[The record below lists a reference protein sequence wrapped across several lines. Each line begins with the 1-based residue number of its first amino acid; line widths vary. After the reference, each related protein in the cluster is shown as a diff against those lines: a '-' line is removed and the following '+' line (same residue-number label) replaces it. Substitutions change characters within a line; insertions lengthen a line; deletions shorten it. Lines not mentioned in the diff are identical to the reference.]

1 VIDFDKTP
9 VLVGGGQFTEH
20 CDVPEDASSIIEL
33 MRYAVEKTLASAGL
47 SQLPDDLNDLIV
59 VNSVGTTV
67 KNPPAAL
74 ARHMGINKA
83 RLQMTVTGG
92 NTPQMLVNHACQEIA
107 EGRSESVLL
116 VGAEALDSVER
127 ARKKGVHLN
136 WDDGEKGEPTLFSVD
151 HKPVT
156 DYEAQYGLY
165 LPSTTY
171 PLIENALRHHYGRSI
186 ADHQKKLGELFSR
199 FSQVAAKNPYAW
211 FPTERT
217 SDEIATATSDNRYIG
232 FPYTKYMNAILR
244 VNQSAAVLIMS
255 VSKAK
260 ALGIES
266 DKYVYLHGAADVND
280 IWNVTERPELHRSPA
295 IELATKTAFS
305 QSGKT
310 IDDMKYLDLYSC
322 FPSVV
327 QIARDALGLEENDDR
342 SLTVTGGLPYFGG
355 PGNNYVMHSIATMI
369 ARLREDRGA
378 FGLVSGNGWY
388 VTKHSFGIYSSSPP
402 DEPFVRTKALKL
414 QEEIDS
420 IGRVEV
426 ETHPSGKAHVET
438 YTVLYDRDN
447 QPESA
452 IIIGRL
458 PNQRRFIANVPD
470 SAKLTEEFVSQD
482 PIGMNGSVKQAGGRN
497 IFYPE

>member
-1 VIDFDKTP
+1 VIDFDRTP

-20 CDVPEDASSIIEL
+20 SDAPENASSIIEL
-33 MRYAVEKTLASAGL
+33 MEYAVEKTVASAGL
-47 SQLPDDLNDLIV
+47 PYLPNDLNDLIV

-67 KNPPAAL
+67 KNPPATL
-74 ARHMGINKA
+74 ARQLGVSQA

-92 NTPQMLVNHACQEIA
+92 NTPQMLVNHACEEIA

-116 VGAEALDSVER
+116 VGGEALDTVQR
-127 ARKKGVHLN
+127 ARSKGVRLN
-136 WDDGEKGEPTLFSVD
+136 WDEGEASEPTLFSVD
-151 HKPVT
+151 HNPVN
-156 DYEAQYGLY
+156 DYEAQYGLF

-199 FSQVAAKNPYAW
+199 FSKVAASNPYAW
-211 FPTERT
+211 FPTART
-217 SDEIATATSDNRYIG
+217 SEEIATATSVNRYIG

-260 ALGIES
+260 ALGIAS

-280 IWNVTERPELHRSPA
+280 IWNITQRPELHRSPA
-295 IELATKTAFS
+295 IELASKTAFL
-305 QSGKT
+305 QAGKT
-310 IDDMKYLDLYSC
+310 IDDIKYLDLYSC

-327 QIARDALGLEENDDR
+327 QIARDALGLDDNDSR
-342 SLTVTGGLPYFGG
+342 PLTVTGGLPYFGG

-369 ARLREDRGA
+369 DQVREDHGA

-388 VTKHSFGIYSSSPP
+388 ITKHSFGVYSSAQPN
-402 DEPFVRTKALKL
+402 EPFVRTKPSEL
-414 QEEIDS
+414 QRVIDNAE
-420 IGRVEV
+420 RVQV
-426 ETHPSGKAHVET
+426 ESHPAGEARIET
-438 YTVLYDRDN
+438 YTVLYDRNN
-447 QPESA
+447 QPESG

-458 PNQRRFIANVPD
+458 PNQRRFIANTPGDVNL
-470 SAKLTEEFVSQD
+470 AEALVSQD
-482 PIGMNGSVKQAGGRN
+482 PIGMNGSVDQVDGRN
-497 IFYPE
+497 IFYLN